1 MLFRS
6 VYVYTHVLCVSVSH
20 PSPSSPPP
28 ASPTGCRISAGQM
41 LGLSSGAASA
51 PVPAPQAQAN
61 RGSLVS
67 RAWSGTLGGGKAGHR
82 GQAGP
87 GPQPD
92 GSAGPSP
99 PTGPSIRTR
108 GSPTPPP
115 LTCGGH
121 GSSGLF
127 LSPPHRQARNR
138 VGAHRGENGLVS
150 CVLPR
155 GLHPQL
161 QGRGSPG
168 HGLDVGGSFPENV
181 PTSQVP
187 EACAGSEALLP
198 GARTPGRTGR
208 QGTSRSGP
216 HCADHI
222 PRCTLPGGK
231 TLTPHFNRVHGFVS
245 FVQKL

>member
-1 MLFRS
+1 MSVCAYVLYIHVCACCRYTYVWMHGVYMHGYMCGMCVVCICVS
-6 VYVYTHVLCVSVSH
+6 WVHACHVYTRGECGVYVYTHVLCVSVSH

-99 PTGPSIRTR
+99 PHRAVHQDKGLPHTT
-108 GSPTPPP
+108 PTNVWWSWELRAVPQPAPPP
-115 LTCGGH
+115 G
-121 GSSGLF
+121 
-127 LSPPHRQARNR
+127 Q
-138 VGAHRGENGLVS
+138 E
-150 CVLPR
+150 
-155 GLHPQL
+155 
-161 QGRGSPG
+161 QGRGSQRRKRPC
-168 HGLDVGGSFPENV
+168 LLC
-181 PTSQVP
+181 TSQRSP
-187 EACAGSEALLP
+187 STAP
-198 GARTPGRTGR
+198 GQREPRARFG
-208 QGTSRSGP
+208 
-216 HCADHI
+216 C
-222 PRCTLPGGK
+222 GG
-231 TLTPHFNRVHGFVS
+231 LFP
-245 FVQKL
+245 